1 MQLSKGKQGL
11 ASDAILSRLMRLSVE
26 TGAAT
31 ASVACVELVLF
42 LVYKHNNAHLGPYV
56 PFLLPSTIC
65 IHNPSTILLLVLS
78 SLLTHRT
85 ARSS

>member
-56 PFLLPSTIC
+56 PFLLPSTMG
-65 IHNPSTILLLVLS
+65 PPLVLS